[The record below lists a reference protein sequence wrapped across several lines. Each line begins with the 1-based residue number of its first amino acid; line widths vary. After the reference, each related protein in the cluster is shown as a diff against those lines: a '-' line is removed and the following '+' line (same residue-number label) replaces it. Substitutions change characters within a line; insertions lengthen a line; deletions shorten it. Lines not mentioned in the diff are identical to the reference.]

1 MQKKYFLI
9 IYFILCSISF
19 IKAQPKFSLSIG
31 DGYILDFDNKQNSN
45 YWGRGYLINLS
56 SEYFV
61 SKDISIF
68 INSSFQSHF
77 FNIEL
82 YKQHR
87 LVYEGEYLVD
97 GKNRKMYELTLGW
110 RLYDSFSVLRPFV
123 SLGAG
128 ILAVDQGEIFL
139 TTGIENSDEDINT
152 KKLVDKSYSFGQFT
166 MGIGTE
172 ILLTNKIKIVI
183 EGRIL
188 EPINIGSSYAPIS
201 TSIKLEL

>member
-1 MQKKYFLI
+1 M
-9 IYFILCSISF
+9 
-19 IKAQPKFSLSIG
+19 
-31 DGYILDFDNKQNSN
+31 
-45 YWGRGYLINLS
+45 S

-61 SKDISIF
+61 FKDISIF